1 MKLHTNERGS
11 ALLISLC
18 LLAML
23 TLIGLLAL
31 QNTNTE
37 IDLAYNEAHSDKA
50 FYIAE
55 AGAKRAFVDINNDND
70 WRTGYHTVDFS
81 GGDYSVRLTDSTA
94 DSALY
99 DTVLIRSEG
108 DFHQAVGVI
117 ELITVPT
124 YLHPFTFAMFGK
136 AGIAFDQNTCTD
148 SYNSDSGSY
157 ATTALD
163 SLGHVG
169 TNGTVTSSKDVNF
182 GGGISTATPG
192 GITLGAHNT
201 VNGDTSST
209 RDSVDVP
216 DIPAS
221 EFTWA
226 ESVNAAQH
234 GMSGSGYS
242 YNNGSHTLVSGAYAN
257 IVLTSGVYYF
267 SSIELGQGTTVSL
280 APGASVTIYVTG
292 DITLHQGSTM
302 NDGGSPSDLLIF
314 SNGSSLQFDQNNKFY
329 GAFYGP
335 NAHVQYDQTTEVYGS
350 LVANTLKLDQ
360 YACFHYDRNLA
371 KIKKFK
377 TGDMQMIAW
386 REL

>member
-1 MKLHTNERGS
+1 MKLYTNERGS

-23 TLIGLLAL
+23 TLIGLLAI

-70 WRTGYHTVDFS
+70 WRTGYDTIDFS
-81 GGDYSVRLTDSTA
+81 GGDYSVTLTDSMTI
-94 DSALY
+94 SALY

-108 DFHQAVGVI
+108 VFHQGVGVI

-124 YLHPFTFAMFGK
+124 YLHPFSYAMFGK
-136 AGIAFDQNTCTD
+136 AGIAFDKSTCTD

-163 SLGHVG
+163 SLGSVG
-169 TNGTVTSSKDVNF
+169 TNGTVTSARDVDF
-182 GGGISTATPG
+182 GGDVSTATPG
-192 GITLGAHNT
+192 GITLGVNNT

-216 DIPAS
+216 DIPSS

-234 GMSGSGYS
+234 GISGSGYT
-242 YNNGSHTLVSGAYAN
+242 YNNGSHALVSGSYAN
-257 IVLTSGVYYF
+257 IVLSSGVYYF
-267 SSIELGQGTTVSL
+267 SRIELGQGTTFSL
-280 APGASVTIYVTG
+280 APGASVTIYVIG
-292 DITLHQGSTM
+292 DIILRQGSTV
-302 NDGGSPSDLLIF
+302 NAGGSPSDLLIF
-314 SNGSSLQFDQNNKFY
+314 SNGSTLQFDQDNKFF

-360 YACFHYDRNLA
+360 YACFHYDRDLA

-377 TGDMQMIAW
+377 TGDMQMVAW